1 MSMVWNDK
9 DRRLKMPNTVYETES
24 LGAKECLVKD
34 VTRTLIGGGGGCLF
48 IYSCSARRILF
59 EFELISQEIRRA

>member
-34 VTRTLIGGGGGCLF
+34 VTRTLIGGGGVYSYIHVLPDGFCLNL
-48 IYSCSARRILF
+48 S
-59 EFELISQEIRRA
+59 